1 MRNKASTLTMVLQ
14 VYLRDVKRVKD
25 EVMLLRPRAMDTVC
39 KIPFLAAV
47 VFPPYVGNS
56 Y

>member
-1 MRNKASTLTMVLQ
+1 MMVLQ

-25 EVMLLRPRAMDTVC
+25 EVMLLRPGVVDTVI

-47 VFPPYVGNS
+47 VLPPYIGRIHIEIRHN
-56 Y
+56 